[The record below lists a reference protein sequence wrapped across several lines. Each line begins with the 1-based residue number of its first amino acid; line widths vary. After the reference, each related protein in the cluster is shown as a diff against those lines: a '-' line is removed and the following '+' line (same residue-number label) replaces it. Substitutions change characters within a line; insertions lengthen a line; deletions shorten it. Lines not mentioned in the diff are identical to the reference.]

1 MTRVCSP
8 EVIHRSIT
16 KRVEPLDVAFHSALS
31 MTLDEWR
38 TREDDEALSN
48 LL

>member
-8 EVIHRSIT
+8 KVTHRSIA

-31 MTLDEWR
+31 MMLDEWR
-38 TREDDEALSN
+38 TKEDDEALSN